1 MNKVLVIGAAR
12 SGIEVSKLLNL
23 KGYEVYLTDMKKIE
37 NKDEL
42 NKLGIKVYDEG
53 HPEELKNIDYELI
66 VKNPGIPYRAPFVK
80 YFVDKGKEIVNE
92 IEVANMFCSFSY
104 GAITGTNGKTT
115 TTTLLG
121 AVKTQVWTKSP
132 YSRQHRYTA
141 CRHCSS

>member
-80 YFVDKGKEIVNE
+80 YFVDKGEEIVNE
-92 IEVANMFCSFSY
+92 IEVANMF
-104 GAITGTNGKTT
+104 
-115 TTTLLG
+115 
-121 AVKTQVWTKSP
+121 
-132 YSRQHRYTA
+132 
-141 CRHCSS
+141 